1 MPVYNS
7 MKFLAEAIDSIL
19 IQTLEDL
26 ELIVVDN
33 GSTDGSREYAEG
45 LSDHRTR
52 VIVET
57 ARGAGW
63 ATNAGIA
70 ASRSELLAIMD
81 SDDIAHP
88 ERLRQQVEFMDA
100 NPEVVLIG
108 TRFAF
113 RVGSETVPAPP
124 QPSEHSEIRRAL
136 MQGRPVICNPS
147 LMARSRAA
155 KAVGGI
161 HFPGLGA
168 DLDFFLRMSEVGKVS
183 NLPAQLLYY
192 RLHDESASVVGFM
205 QVNKIHAFSVACAQ
219 ARERAAKEPTAEEFD
234 RQWAQRSVFARLSER
249 ADCKALHL
257 YRKAIRMRVQ
267 RQRVRSTVTMACAA
281 VLNPTRTLWHLR
293 RRFGLC

>member
-7 MKFLAEAIDSIL
+7 MRFLAEAIDSIL
-19 IQTLEDL
+19 SQSLADF

-33 GSTDGSREYAEG
+33 GSTDGSREYAEALTDG
-45 LSDHRTR
+45 RVR
-52 VIVET
+52 VICET

-88 ERLRQQVEFMDA
+88 ERLQQQAAFMDA
-100 NPEVVLIG
+100 NPEVVLVG

-124 QPSEHSEIRRAL
+124 QPIEHSEIRKAL

-147 LMARSRAA
+147 LMARSQAA

-168 DLDFFLRMSEVGKVS
+168 DLDFFLRMSEVGRVS
-183 NLPAQLLYY
+183 NLPAQLHIY

-219 ARERAAKEPTAEEFD
+219 ARERAANEPTAEEFD
-234 RQWAQRSVFARLSER
+234 RLWARRSVFARLGER

-257 YRKAIRMRVQ
+257 YREAIRMQVQ
-267 RQRVRSTVTMACAA
+267 RRRFRSTATMACAA
-281 VLNPTRTLWHLR
+281 LLNPTRTVWHLR
-293 RRFGLC
+293 RKFGLC